1 MAQACPHCGRPM
13 RADAPP
19 AAHAEPPHRA
29 LSDLIAMRHLASLL
43 VAGWLLMVPPPKDG
57 PDGTKVPDLD
67 KPVSEWIQGRAY
79 DSAEACEEMRAVGWN
94 LEGATPERLAFTR
107 GSRCVPAEHVYKPKP
122 K

>member
-1 MAQACPHCGRPM
+1 MGDDSAAVPAVGWSCAPVAGRTTVTHV
-13 RADAPP
+13 RHP
-19 AAHAEPPHRA
+19 A
-29 LSDLIAMRHLASLL
+29 LML
-43 VAGWLLMVPPPKDG
+43 VAGWLLMVPPPKEG

-67 KPVSEWIQGRAY
+67 KPVAEWIQGRAY
-79 DSAEACEEMRAVGWN
+79 DSADACEEMRAVGWN